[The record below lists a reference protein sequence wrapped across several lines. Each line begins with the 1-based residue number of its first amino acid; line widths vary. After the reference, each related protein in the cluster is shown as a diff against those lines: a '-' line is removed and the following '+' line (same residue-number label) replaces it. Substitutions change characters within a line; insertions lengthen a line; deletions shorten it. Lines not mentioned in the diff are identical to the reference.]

1 MNSKNLRTIIFIIV
15 GVLILGLFLKILPYI
30 ILGSIAAY
38 LVVKAYNYIKLKLNK
53 KTKRKESSSFTYD
66 SSRES
71 IENHSYDTDFD
82 TSSAI
87 DVDYKE
93 VK

>member
-30 ILGSIAAY
+30 ILGSIATY
-38 LVVKAYNYIKLKLNK
+38 LVVKAYNYIKLKLN

-66 SSRES
+66 SSREN

>member
-30 ILGSIAAY
+30 ILGFIAAY
-38 LVVKAYNYIKLKLNK
+38 LVAKAYNYIKLKLN

-66 SSRES
+66 SSREN

>member
-38 LVVKAYNYIKLKLNK
+38 LVAKAYNYIKLKLN

-66 SSRES
+66 SSREN

>member
-38 LVVKAYNYIKLKLNK
+38 LVAKAYNYIKLKLN

-66 SSRES
+66 SSGEN